1 MPDGDFWLSGSVGC
15 VLTVVLGPVVPL
27 APAVGGAVAGYVAAE
42 SPKEGLRVGALA
54 GGLAFAVLFLVAI
67 YVGDLLFVYYLG
79 SMYSI
84 PPVALVAGSFGQVGS
99 AHSVALAVLIN
110 FVLVVGLSS
119 LSGAIGSYAG

>member
-1 MPDGDFWLSGSVGC
+1 MPDGDFWLGGTVGC

-27 APAVGGAVAGYVAAE
+27 APAVGGAVAGYMTAD
-42 SPKEGLRVGALA
+42 SPKEGLRIGAVA
-54 GGLAFAVLFLVAI
+54 GGLAFAVLFLGAI

-84 PPVALVAGSFGQVGS
+84 PPVALVAGLFGQVGS

-110 FVLVVGLSS
+110 LVLVVTLAGL
-119 LSGAIGSYAG
+119 GGVVGSYAG